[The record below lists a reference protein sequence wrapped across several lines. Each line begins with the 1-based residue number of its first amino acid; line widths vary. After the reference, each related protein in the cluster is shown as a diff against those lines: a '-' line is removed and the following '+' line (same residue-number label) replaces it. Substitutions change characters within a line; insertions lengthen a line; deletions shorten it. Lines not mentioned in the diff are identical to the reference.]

1 MGDGGVIG
9 RQGDRTMVS
18 NTGVE
23 MGLLIAIRKGVAPT
37 WTMRDWAKRP
47 PTLAR
52 LKAVAEYTPTP
63 APAPA
68 PAHPPN
74 GGLLQP
80 HQSITL
86 YYTAVTIRYQ
96 H

>member
-1 MGDGGVIG
+1 MGDGCVIG

-23 MGLLIAIRKGVAPT
+23 MGLLIAIRKGVAPA

-52 LKAVAEYTPTP
+52 LKAVAEYTPAPTP
-63 APAPA
+63 ALA
-68 PAHPPN
+68 PAHQPN
-74 GGLLQP
+74 GWLLPP

-86 YYTAVTIRYQ
+86 YYTAVTIRDQ